1 MTYEIKIHVEV
12 EEEFLSLEGS
22 ALKLVAKQ
30 IEKIAAAP
38 ELGEELGNKNGINL
52 TGCRKMYADQ
62 KRIRIVYEALET
74 KIIVYIL
81 AIGKREDMEVYKAA
95 LARAKI

>member
-1 MTYEIKIHVEV
+1 MTYEIKLHIEA

-22 ALKLVAKQ
+22 VRKLVAKQ
-30 IEKIAAAP
+30 IEKIAVSP

-62 KRIRIVYEALET
+62 KHIRIVYEVVET

-95 LARAKI
+95 ISRLES